1 MNCSRE
7 TEVSRVEEKEFADCY
22 RKLIGHFRLTPEES
36 SRQLAEILRR
46 LNEPGPAQPT
56 PGKRRE
62 V

>member
-7 TEVSRVEEKEFADCY
+7 TEVSRVEEKEFADSY
-22 RKLIGHFRLTPEES
+22 PSLISPFRLTPEEY
-36 SRQLAEILRR
+36 SRQIAEILRR